1 MPNSFSFA
9 HLIAILAISSLI
21 LQSNAYAQLTD
32 STSKKLKI
40 NGFCLCQ
47 TTLSDL
53 KKTDDNLQ
61 EVSVEEMNL
70 PPNCYV
76 QDSRFIAG
84 KGYVTAGQSGMIFQ
98 KDQTS
103 DFISKIRL
111 TKQFTGNLPDG
122 TFIDLSKFLLKDL
135 IKLYPNLKDT
145 WGSRGCSTY
154 WNFSN
159 GAVSF
164 YVKMDSTKKS
174 QSSTDE
180 AYYMDKPVV
189 AVDIIL
195 SCSDSGAK
203 EDARVHALSMS
214 EISDDPI
221 YFIDSV
227 QVSNKELMRY
237 NPNDIAMVT
246 VIKDPSTIKKSGIN
260 AKYGIIYIET
270 KKFDKARFQKYFCT
284 KSPEYTRLID
294 AVKDSKIQYILNKR
308 LLDKNYEGDL
318 AAINDKIFKGI
329 RIINKQQ
336 LLSEFGITG
345 KSYGVIISSDIPSNL
360 YKGKDKF

>member
-1 MPNSFSFA
+1 MPNYCSFRR
-9 HLIAILAISSLI
+9 LIAILAISSLI
-21 LQSNAYAQLTD
+21 LQSNSYAQLTD
-32 STSKKLKI
+32 STSKKLRI

-47 TTLSDL
+47 TALSDL
-53 KKTDDNLQ
+53 KKIDNNLQ
-61 EVSVEEMNL
+61 EVSVEEMDL
-70 PPNCYV
+70 PPNCYG

-84 KGYVTAGQSGMIFQ
+84 KGYAIAGQSGMIFQ
-98 KDQTS
+98 KDQAS

-111 TKQFTGNLPDG
+111 TKQFAGKLPDG

-164 YVKMDSTKKS
+164 YLKIDSTKKP
-174 QSSTDE
+174 QFPIDE
-180 AYYMDKPVV
+180 AYYMDKPIV
-189 AVDIIL
+189 AVDITL
-195 SCSDSGAK
+195 SCYGVEK
-203 EDARVHALSMS
+203 EDANSHAIEMP
-214 EISDDPI
+214 EINNDPVF
-221 YFIDSV
+221 FIDSV
-227 QVSNKELMRY
+227 KVNKADLMRY
-237 NPNDIAMVT
+237 NPNDIATVT
-246 VIKDPSTIKKSGIN
+246 VYKDTNAIKKTGVE
-260 AKYGIIYIET
+260 AKYGLIYIET
-270 KKFDKARFQKYFCT
+270 KKFDIARYQRYFSS
-284 KSPEYTRLID
+284 KSFEYAKLIS
-294 AVKDSKIQYILNKR
+294 AAKDSQIQYILNKR
-308 LLDKNYEGDL
+308 PLDTNYEGDL
-318 AAINDKIFKGI
+318 AAVNDKIFKGV